1 MKDWL
6 MSIEPRER
14 LFVAAAAIFIA
25 IAIIWFGVW
34 APLSKAATQ
43 ADSDLA
49 RWSEG
54 LRLLRPMKADVLAAG
69 SDAPLTGSQNQ
80 SLVVIVDNSLRQRG
94 LYGSLQRSQPTPG
107 GDGIRVEFESAS
119 FDDLVLWLG
128 DLHRQYGLQVDSG
141 SFSVASGSVP
151 GRVNSTVTLQR

>member
-1 MKDWL
+1 MKHWL
-6 MSIEPRER
+6 ASLDRRER
-14 LFVAAAAIFIA
+14 LFVTAAAVVIVIA
-25 IAIIWFGVW
+25 IVWFALW
-34 APLSKAATQ
+34 APLSKAQQEA
-43 ADSDLA
+43 ANDLA

-54 LRLLRPMKADVLAAG
+54 LALLRPMKADVMAA
-69 SDAPLTGSQNQ
+69 SDGGPAPGAQNQ

-94 LYGSLQRSQPTPG
+94 LYGALQRSQPTPG
-107 GDGIRVEFESAS
+107 GDGIRVEFESAA

-141 SFSVASGSVP
+141 SFSVASNSVA